1 MFCLKRRFLIA
12 SGKNKNGDAILVAFV
27 AVVRK
32 SVDDSY
38 KSVYFRLVTI
48 LKPTDLK
55 SDVGGVLD
63 RAINAP
69 QYVMCNGQLL
79 VIKKADVIGLDSK
92 NVVEVDWND
101 FLDQP
106 RRTVESF
113 DAVDE
118 IRAASRR

>member
-1 MFCLKRRFLIA
+1 
-12 SGKNKNGDAILVAFV
+12 
-27 AVVRK
+27 
-32 SVDDSY
+32 
-38 KSVYFRLVTI
+38 VTI

-63 RAINAP
+63 RAIAAP